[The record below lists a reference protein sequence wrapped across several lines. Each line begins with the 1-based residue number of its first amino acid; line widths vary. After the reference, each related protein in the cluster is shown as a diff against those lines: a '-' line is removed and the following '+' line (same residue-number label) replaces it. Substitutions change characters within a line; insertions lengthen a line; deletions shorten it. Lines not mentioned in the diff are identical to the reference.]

1 MVLRRIMVS
10 SELEA
15 SMMIDASL
23 LNELAQLGD
32 VMKYALIVVSSA
44 PMLILFPF
52 VQKFFAQGV
61 MLGSL
66 KG

>member
-1 MVLRRIMVS
+1 MLSTQM
-10 SELEA
+10 EA

-23 LNELAQLGD
+23 TNQLAQLGD
-32 VMKYALIVVSSA
+32 VMKYALIVVSAA